1 MDIEIHRLQLSII
14 NESLSDDI
22 NNTELILEKI
32 FYSNLIDKNV

>member
-14 NESLSDDI
+14 NESLSDDT